1 MISALLSP
9 SVAAPG
15 NGRSMHLHEAQPARV
30 RGDDSA

>member
-15 NGRSMHLHEAQPARV
+15 NGSSMHLCEARPARV
-30 RGDDSA
+30 HGDDSA